1 MPSQLSG
8 TWTDRPLPQRG
19 SLLLSST
26 RIFRRGKACSM
37 SYHNLISCKLV
48 LVSIN
53 FELPPGPLTT
63 YQDIFLRCPLS
74 KYNHR
79 YTCSTR
85 WSMIRAKWAFFA
97 DQNTQQWRIFCI
109 VFSFFSFLICL
120 FLFFGRRSHIT
131 AHYENA
137 REAYWRNIFH
147 MIIVILTNVVVLL
160 IINFILV
167 IFQ

>member
-1 MPSQLSG
+1 MQHTMIYDKSQ
-8 TWTDRPLPQRG
+8 
-19 SLLLSST
+19 
-26 RIFRRGKACSM
+26 M
-37 SYHNLISCKLV
+37 S
-48 LVSIN
+48 
-53 FELPPGPLTT
+53 
-63 YQDIFLRCPLS
+63 
-74 KYNHR
+74 
-79 YTCSTR
+79 
-85 WSMIRAKWAFFA
+85 
-97 DQNTQQWRIFCI
+97 IFCRSKHTAVAYI
-109 VFSFFSFLICL
+109 LHCFLVSFLICL

>member
-1 MPSQLSG
+1 MQHTMIYDKSQMKLWS
-8 TWTDRPLPQRG
+8 
-19 SLLLSST
+19 
-26 RIFRRGKACSM
+26 IFCRSVA
-37 SYHNLISCKLV
+37 
-48 LVSIN
+48 
-53 FELPPGPLTT
+53 
-63 YQDIFLRCPLS
+63 
-74 KYNHR
+74 
-79 YTCSTR
+79 
-85 WSMIRAKWAFFA
+85 
-97 DQNTQQWRIFCI
+97 WRIFCI